1 MHAALAI
8 ALLTACSGSPP
19 AAPAVTLRDSAGIRI
34 VEHSAEA
41 FRRLPEWE
49 IAAEAAVT
57 VGGAGAPDD
66 DLSEV
71 AGGYL
76 APDGTI
82 VVADAA
88 AREIRVY
95 SADGSIRRSLGRQGS
110 GPGEFTIITSVWQ
123 QGDSTAVYDMS
134 AKRLTVLPND
144 GSPPRVVPLGLT
156 GLLESMQGAARGHLV
171 TSRLD
176 VQALLGVTSETE
188 RVPMHLLVITP
199 DGEAIDTVATVQG
212 PAFYLPAD
220 SPGWSGPATVGLGP
234 ETRLLAVGDT
244 ILVATNERFELVG
257 YGLDGRPATIIRVAV
272 PRRPVTQE
280 DVELSRRQAW
290 EEFEARARNM
300 PPEITAQYRSF
311 LEAQRYAAHLPFVG
325 SLAADAGGNIWVQ
338 EYPRPGDDA
347 DRFTIVGR
355 DGALLARA
363 TLPAGLELLA
373 AGNDRI
379 LGLSR
384 DADGV
389 QQVRVHRLGRE

>member
-1 MHAALAI
+1 M
-8 ALLTACSGSPP
+8 P
-19 AAPAVTLRDSAGIRI
+19 
-34 VEHSAEA
+34 
-41 FRRLPEWE
+41 
-49 IAAEAAVT
+49 
-57 VGGAGAPDD
+57 
-66 DLSEV
+66 
-71 AGGYL
+71 
-76 APDGTI
+76 
-82 VVADAA
+82 
-88 AREIRVY
+88 
-95 SADGSIRRSLGRQGS
+95 
-110 GPGEFTIITSVWQ
+110 
-123 QGDSTAVYDMS
+123 
-134 AKRLTVLPND
+134 
-144 GSPPRVVPLGLT
+144 
-156 GLLESMQGAARGHLV
+156 
-171 TSRLD
+171 
-176 VQALLGVTSETE
+176 
-188 RVPMHLLVITP
+188 
-199 DGEAIDTVATVQG
+199 
-212 PAFYLPAD
+212 
-220 SPGWSGPATVGLGP
+220 
-234 ETRLLAVGDT
+234 
-244 ILVATNERFELVG
+244 TNERFELVG
-257 YGLDGRPATIIRVAV
+257 YGLDGRPATITRVAV

-311 LEAQRYAAHLPFVG
+311 LEAQRYAAHIPFVG